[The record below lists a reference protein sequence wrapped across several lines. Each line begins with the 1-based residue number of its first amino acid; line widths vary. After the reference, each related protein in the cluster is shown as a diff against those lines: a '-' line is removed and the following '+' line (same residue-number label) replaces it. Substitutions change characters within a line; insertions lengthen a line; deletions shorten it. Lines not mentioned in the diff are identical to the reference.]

1 MVTAPIPSVLSLR
14 NRETSPL
21 MVSLGKH
28 WIIECYECNPEVIN
42 SPERLEEIFLEAAH
56 KAGATIVGS
65 HFHSYEPQGVSGVVV
80 IAESHFS
87 VHSWPE
93 YRYAAVDVFTC
104 GESIDVDRAI
114 QVFQD
119 NLGTDEIIIAGDLS
133 RGIVSHNGLERA
145 SAVSINQVD
154 AVMSWREKF
163 EREEA
168 WGILTSVD
176 ITDCDPA
183 LIRDA
188 DYVKQYAV
196 DLCDHIDMRRFG
208 DTIVVDFGEDERVSG
223 FSLVQLIETSLVS
236 GHFANQ
242 SNGAYIDIF
251 SCKYYDPQA
260 AADFSKRYFRG
271 RAYTMKVALR
281 K

>member
-1 MVTAPIPSVLSLR
+1 MITAAA
-14 NRETSPL
+14 PL

-28 WIIECYECNPEVIN
+28 WIIECYECNPHVIN
-42 SPERLEEIFLEAAH
+42 SPERLEEIFLEAAQ

-65 HFHSYEPQGVSGVVV
+65 HFHSFEPQGVSGVVV

-93 YRYAAVDVFTC
+93 HRYAAVDVFTC
-104 GESIDVDRAI
+104 GESIDVDRAME
-114 QVFQD
+114 VFRD
-119 NLGTDEIIIAGDLS
+119 RLETEEVILAGDLN
-133 RGIVSHNGLERA
+133 RGVVSHNGLERA
-145 SAVSINQVD
+145 SAVSINQVE
-154 AVMSWREKF
+154 AVLSWREKF

-176 ITDCDPA
+176 VQDCDPD

-188 DYVKQYAV
+188 DYIKRFAV
-196 DLCDHIDMRRFG
+196 DLCEHINMKRYG
-208 DTIVVDFGEDERVSG
+208 DTVVVHFGEDERVAG

-236 GHFANQ
+236 GHFANAT
-242 SNGAYIDIF
+242 NAVYIDIF

-260 AADFSKRYFRG
+260 AADFTRRYFNG
-271 RAYTMKVALR
+271 RSQTMKVALR

>member
-1 MVTAPIPSVLSLR
+1 
-14 NRETSPL
+14 

-42 SPERLEEIFLEAAH
+42 SPERLEEIFLEAAQ

-65 HFHSYEPQGVSGVVV
+65 HFHSFEPQGVSGVVV

-93 YRYAAVDVFTC
+93 HRYAAVDVFTC
-104 GESIDVDRAI
+104 GESIDVSRAVE
-114 QVFQD
+114 VFR
-119 NLGTDEIIIAGDLS
+119 NRLETDEIVMAGDLN
-133 RGIVSHNGLERA
+133 RGVVSHNGLERA
-145 SAVSINQVD
+145 SAVSISQVE
-154 AVMSWREKF
+154 AVLSWREKF

-176 ITDCDPA
+176 VKDCDPA

-188 DYVKQYAV
+188 DFVKRFAV
-196 DLCDHIDMRRFG
+196 DLCDHIDMKRYG
-208 DTIVVDFGEDERVSG
+208 DTVVVDFGEDERVAG
-223 FSLVQLIETSLVS
+223 FSMVQLIETSLVS
-236 GHFANQ
+236 GHFANA
-242 SNGAYIDIF
+242 SNAVYIDIF

-260 AADFSKRYFRG
+260 AADFTRRYFNG
-271 RAYTMKVALR
+271 RCHTLKVALR